1 MAQSIHDNPLIKKL
15 NEYFDTQPIRKVY
28 LFGSFAKDKQN
39 EDSDIDLYVEF
50 DPTVPIGLEYVKIY
64 LDLKELT
71 GREVDL
77 VTEKSI
83 SKYIKPRIE
92 QEKILIYERKA
103 A

>member
-1 MAQSIHDNPLIKKL
+1 MEKSIHNDPLIKKL
-15 NEYFDTQPIRKVY
+15 GECFDNQPIVKVY
-28 LFGSFAKDKQN
+28 LFGSFAKHKQR

-50 DPTVPIGLEYVKIY
+50 DPNVPIGLEYVKIY

-83 SKYIKPRIE
+83 SKYIKSRVE
-92 QEKILIYERKA
+92 KEKILIYERKA